1 MEKTFGKVEFSR
13 NILGNQ
19 DEMWF
24 ALIVEGW
31 EYRFCIKTED
41 IQEAIK
47 DDTNYYFVD
56 GEDLPVLI
64 NRGEECDP

>member
-1 MEKTFGKVEFSR
+1 MEKTFGRVEFSR

-24 ALIVEGW
+24 ALIVQGW
-31 EYRFCIKTED
+31 EYRFCIKAED
-41 IQEAIK
+41 IQEALK
-47 DDTNYYFVD
+47 NDANYYFVD

-64 NRGEECDP
+64 NGGEECDP